1 MVLQGAF
8 QEDEDS
14 EMLPGMDDIEL
25 TGYLGESTLGR
36 AVWAEARVEKSEEQ
50 MER

>member
-1 MVLQGAF
+1 
-8 QEDEDS
+8 
-14 EMLPGMDDIEL
+14 MLPRKDDIEV
-25 TGYLGESTLGR
+25 TGYLGESTFGR